1 MLKTPRK
8 YIWTH
13 RIQPK
18 SVIIADNSVYFLQI
32 LLLKTSILTHVFI
45 LHYDI
50 IKKGRVMMESCVWR

>member
-45 LHYDI
+45 LHHDT
-50 IKKGRVMMESCVWR
+50 IKKGIITIKFC